1 MKKSPTPHS
10 SAVLT
15 GVFAGPTCG
24 LKYQTPTL
32 SGFTTDDGEFQYR
45 AGEAITFLVGGLV
58 LGAVEAAPRIDL
70 PQLVSRVGGKIDKLH
85 DPAVTNLGRFI
96 HSLDQDGNIET
107 GVRIAPAVHE
117 LIGPAPI
124 NFSPP
129 PIPMS
134 QGGAFHFPNDPPIP
148 AFLRPP

>member
-1 MKKSPTPHS
+1 MKTPP
-10 SAVLT
+10 APDLGPVLT

-24 LKYQTPTL
+24 LKYQTPTQ
-32 SGFTTDDGEFQYR
+32 SGFTTDAGEFRYR

-58 LGAVEAAPRIDL
+58 LGAVEAEPRL
-70 PQLVSRVGGKIDKLH
+70 NLAQLVNRVAGKIDKLN

-96 HSLDQDGNIET
+96 HSLDQDGNIES
-107 GVRIAPAVHE
+107 GVRIAPIVHE

-129 PIPMS
+129 AIPIG
-134 QGGAFHFPNDPPIP
+134 QGGATD
-148 AFLRPP
+148 